1 MARKERGKQ
10 WQDSSKDVHH
20 QKKMTAA
27 FSKRTGFSLRSLGI
41 MQFFQGILGTVHLK
55 NW

>member
-10 WQDSSKDVHH
+10 WQNSSKDVHH
-20 QKKMTAA
+20 QKKNDS
-27 FSKRTGFSLRSLGI
+27 SKRTGFAHHILGI
-41 MQFFQGILGTVHLK
+41 MQFFQGILGIVHLK